1 MRRTLLLTL
10 AMLTAFNA
18 MAGTGRIIIVNSDGP
33 NQGFNDPTPA
43 TPVGGNVGTTR
54 GQQRM
59 NVFLAA
65 AEHWRK
71 VLDTNV
77 DIIADAK
84 FPVIPGCTAEEAILG
99 QAAPQAWRE
108 GFPNAPQAN
117 TWYPIALANK
127 FAGIDLDPTQ
137 PDIFVQFNSG
147 LDNAT
152 CLGATDWYYG
162 LDGDQ
167 GDDVDLYMVVLHEL
181 GHGLG
186 VSGAFGD
193 PDFRGGKPSVF
204 DTHVFDRTIGLRWD
218 QMTTAQRQVSM
229 TNTGNLV
236 WDGEKSREAA
246 ARVLDLVT
254 TLTVTEPSDVAGNY
268 DIGRADFGADLA
280 AGMTGRIVRVV
291 DATNEAGP
299 SANDGCTAFTNA
311 SAIAG
316 NIAFVDRGS
325 CTFVVK
331 ARNAQAAGATGM
343 IIADRSASYNAE
355 NPPTCL
361 PPGMHGEDA
370 ADITI
375 PIVSVGINE
384 ANRLRTPLA
393 GETVM
398 QALLRADPSQRAG
411 TSPEGYVRL
420 YAPCTLQQG
429 SSIHHWDIVA
439 TPNLLMEPSINSDLL
454 HDVDLTMYMLIDIG
468 WTTRTGRRFLQRK

>member
-1 MRRTLLLTL
+1 MRRVLLLTFVL
-10 AMLTAFNA
+10 VTAVHA
-18 MAGTGRIIIVNSDGP
+18 MAGTGRIVIVNSDAAG
-33 NQGFNDPTPA
+33 QGFNDPTPA
-43 TPVGGNVGTTR
+43 TPVGGNQGTTR

-71 VLDTNV
+71 VIDTNV

-99 QAAPQAWRE
+99 QAAPQAWRD
-108 GFPNAPQAN
+108 GFPNAPKAN

-127 FAGIDLDPTQ
+127 FAGVDLEPTQ

-162 LDGDQ
+162 LDGEA
-167 GDDVDLYMVVLHEL
+167 GNDVDLYMVVLHEL

-193 PDFRGGKPSVF
+193 PDFRAGKPSVF
-204 DTHVFDRTIGLRWD
+204 DTHVLDRTLGLRWD
-218 QMTTAQRQVSM
+218 QMTRAQRQVSM

-236 WDGEKSREAA
+236 WDGEKSRDAA
-246 ARVLDLVT
+246 ARVLDLAT
-254 TLTVTEPSDVAGNY
+254 TLTISEPAEVAGNY
-268 DIGRADFGADLA
+268 DVGRADFGGDATQI
-280 AGMTGRIVRVV
+280 TGRIVQAT
-291 DATNEAGP
+291 DAADETGP
-299 SANDGCTAFTNA
+299 SASDGCTAFTNA
-311 SAIAG
+311 DAVSG
-316 NIAFVDRGS
+316 NVALIDRGS

-331 ARNAQAAGATGM
+331 ARNAQAAGATAV
-343 IIADRSASYNAE
+343 IIGDRSASYNAQ

-370 ADITI
+370 DDVTV
-375 PIVSVGINE
+375 PIISIGIND
-384 ANRLRTPLA
+384 ATRLKAQFA
-393 GETVM
+393 GEVVM
-398 QALLRADPSQRAG
+398 RGLMRTDPSQRAG

-429 SSIHHWDIVA
+429 SSVHHWDVVA

-454 HDVDLTMYMLIDIG
+454 HDVDLTMYMLIDMG
-468 WTTRTGRRFLQRK
+468 WTTRTGRRFLQRPK